1 MPDEAALPDPIEV
14 VRADGP
20 WTHRDV
26 AANGCRFHVV
36 EAGEGPMVV
45 LLHGFP
51 MFWWTWRRQLTR
63 LADAG
68 YHAVAMDL
76 RGYGGSDHP
85 PHGYDPFTLAAD
97 VVAVV
102 RSLGESSATVV
113 GHGVGGFVA
122 WTLGAL
128 HPDAVR
134 AVAPVAMAH
143 PVRLRA
149 ALLRDGEQRRRGWYT
164 VGFQRP
170 FVPEHQLTTHDAARV
185 EQILRARSA
194 TPSWPSPEEA
204 ATYRAAMLTPATAHC
219 AVEFHRWALRS
230 ILRRDGRRF
239 AAAIGEPVTVPVL
252 QLHGRLDPSILPA
265 TVDGSEAYVT
275 AAYRRDDLDCGHF
288 PQEERPEQVSE
299 SLLSWLATLPAPS
312 GQDDE
317 RR

>member
-1 MPDEAALPDPIEV
+1 MSADAVLPDPLEV

-20 WTHRDV
+20 WSHRDV

-36 EAGEGPMVV
+36 EAGDGPMVV

-51 MFWWTWRRQLTR
+51 MFWWTWRRQLAK
-63 LADAG
+63 LAGGG

-97 VVAVV
+97 VAAVV
-102 RSLGESSATVV
+102 RSLGESQAVVV

-122 WTLGAL
+122 WTLAAL
-128 HPDAVR
+128 HPDVTR
-134 AVAPVAMAH
+134 AAAPVGMAH
-143 PVRLRA
+143 PVRLRE
-149 ALLRDGEQRRRGWYT
+149 ALLTDRHQRAGGWYA
-164 VGFQRP
+164 VGLQRP
-170 FVPEHQLTTHDAARV
+170 FVPEHQLTTRDAALV
-185 EQILRARSA
+185 ERILRARSG
-194 TPSWPSPEEA
+194 TPAWPSAREV

-239 AAAIGEPVTVPVL
+239 AAAIREPITVPVL
-252 QLHGRLDPSILPA
+252 QLHGTRDPVILPT

-275 AAYRRDDLDCGHF
+275 APYRRTDLDCGHF
-288 PQEERPEQVSE
+288 PQEERPDDVTGA
-299 SLLSWLATLPAPS
+299 LLEWLDRLPPAA
-312 GQDDE
+312 G
-317 RR
+317 